1 MNTKKTKST
10 KKLPKPPVNQK
21 SVLALGYGPL
31 NTDYGIKDPKGLWEK
46 IRKGEVSETYLG
58 DDIGSIYTRNT
69 PRAGDE
75 NPTIKA
81 MKQGTVVM
89 ANPRAKKQSTKKTK
103 KTEDDTIV
111 TRSGGKRTATDAE
124 QKSFI
129 KALFGDREETGA
141 AKKETTR
148 KK

>member
-10 KKLPKPPVNQK
+10 KKLPKPPVNEK
-21 SVLALGYGPL
+21 SVLALGYGPISMDWD
-31 NTDYGIKDPKGLWEK
+31 NPDGLWGEV
-46 IRKGEVSETYLG
+46 RKGNVSETYLG
-58 DDIGSIYTRNT
+58 DGVGSIYTKNT

-81 MKQGTVVM
+81 MKQGTVAM
-89 ANPRAKKQSTKKTK
+89 ANPKAKKQSTK

-111 TRSGGKRTATDAE
+111 TRSGGKRNATDAE
-124 QKSFI
+124 QKSFV
-129 KALFGDREETGA
+129 KALFGDREETGV
-141 AKKETTR
+141 AKKKTTR

>member
-21 SVLALGYGPL
+21 SVLALGYGPIS
-31 NTDYGIKDPKGLWEK
+31 TDWDNPDGLWGK
-46 IRKGEVSETYLG
+46 VRKGEVSETYLG

-111 TRSGGKRTATDAE
+111 TRSGRKRTATDAE

-141 AKKETTR
+141 AKKKTTR